1 MTFPFTR
8 KFRRKQSGGLN
19 IAHIRR
25 TSMTEFDL
33 LVPSSVAAKFLGITR
48 GRVLEL
54 ARSGEILGHATKR
67 GKQITWRFLLS
78 ELAKT
83 VIANRPMPA
92 RRRRGIID

>member
-1 MTFPFTR
+1 
-8 KFRRKQSGGLN
+8 
-19 IAHIRR
+19 
-25 TSMTEFDL
+25 MTEFDL

-78 ELAKT
+78 ELDKT

-92 RRRRGIID
+92 RRRRGIIDVDSPRQPNRGNT